1 MLDMVTALS
10 ILFGAIAFC
19 LTIGVPI
26 GISIGTATALTM
38 FFTTKFPLI
47 IISQNAFTALDSFPL
62 LAIPLFILS
71 GNLMSYG
78 GISRRLV
85 ALADALV
92 GFICG
97 GLAIVTVVA
106 CMFFSAISGS
116 SVATVSAI
124 GSFMIPEMAKKK
136 YDAGFAAA
144 LAASAGSLGV
154 IIPPSISF
162 VVYGVMTGVSIGEL
176 FTAGIVPGILL
187 GLGMIVLSYWVA
199 KKRNYPKGEKMP
211 WNRVFAIF
219 KDAIWAV
226 MVPVIILGGIYGG
239 VFTPTEAAAVAGVYS
254 LVVGK
259 FIYKELTRET
269 LRSAFRDAVLVN
281 GAVTFMIGL
290 SMAFARYLTMAGIP
304 RLITEMLL
312 QITDSGWITLLIINI
327 ILLITGCFIDNISG
341 AIILTPILL
350 PIVQSFG
357 VDAVHFGVII
367 TVGLAIGFIT
377 PPYGPNLFVASA
389 ISGVSL
395 EPIVRNIWMFC
406 LVLTVIFF
414 FITYIPGI
422 SLWLVHLIYG

>member
-1 MLDMVTALS
+1 METALW
-10 ILFGAIAFC
+10 ILCGTIVFC

-38 FFTTKFPLI
+38 LFTTKIPLI
-47 IISQNAFTALDSFPL
+47 VISQNAFTALDSFPL
-62 LAIPLFILS
+62 LAVPLFILS

-85 ALADALV
+85 ALSEALV
-92 GFICG
+92 GAVAG
-97 GLAIVTVVA
+97 GLGIVTVLA

-136 YDAGFAAA
+136 YDPGFAAA

-176 FTAGIVPGILL
+176 FTAGIIPGILL
-187 GLGMIVLSYWVA
+187 GLAMMAVCYFVSV
-199 KKRNYPKGEKMP
+199 KRGYPKGVRYSWKETWK
-211 WNRVFAIF
+211 VFMDSF
-219 KDAIWAV
+219 WAV
-226 MVPVIILGGIYGG
+226 MIPVIILGGIYGG

-254 LVVGK
+254 L
-259 FIYKELTRET
+259 FIGFFVYKELNRET
-269 LRSAFRDAVLVN
+269 LWNAFLDTVLVN

-304 RLITEMLL
+304 KAVTDALLAFTQSGVVTLFLI
-312 QITDSGWITLLIINI
+312 NV
-327 ILLITGCFIDNISG
+327 ILLIVGCFIDNISA

-350 PIVQSFG
+350 PVVTSFG
-357 VDAVHFGVII
+357 VDPVHFGVII
-367 TVGLAIGFIT
+367 TVALAIGFIT

-389 ISGVSL
+389 ISGVRI
-395 EPIVRNIWMFC
+395 EGIIRNIWTFC
-406 LVLTVIFF
+406 IVLTLVLFV
-414 FITYIPGI
+414 ITYVPFLSMG
-422 SLWLVHLIYG
+422 LVHMLYK

>member
-1 MLDMVTALS
+1 MATALTL
-10 ILFGAIAFC
+10 LFGVIVFC

-38 FFTTKFPLI
+38 LFTTKIPLVVVA
-47 IISQNAFTALDSFPL
+47 QNAFTALDSFPM

-85 ALADALV
+85 NLADALV
-92 GFICG
+92 GFVSG
-97 GLAIVTVVA
+97 GLAIVTVMA

-116 SVATVSAI
+116 AVATVSAI
-124 GSFMIPEMAKKK
+124 GSFMIPEMEKKK

-144 LAASAGSLGV
+144 LSASAGSLGV

-176 FTAGIVPGILL
+176 FTAGILPGALL
-187 GLGMIVLSYWVA
+187 GLSMMGISYYTA
-199 KKRNYPKGEKMP
+199 IKKGYPKGERRPHKEI
-211 WNRVFAIF
+211 FAIF
-219 KDAIWAV
+219 KDAFWAV

-239 VFTPTEAAAVAGVYS
+239 IFTPTEAAAVAGVYS
-254 LVVGK
+254 LFVGK
-259 FIYKELTRET
+259 FIYKELDSKS
-269 LRSAFRDAVLVN
+269 LYGAFKDAVLIN

-304 RLITEMLL
+304 RFLTASLL
-312 QITDSGWITLLIINI
+312 SVTDSAVVTLLIINVV
-327 ILLITGCFIDNISG
+327 LLIVGCFIDNISA

-350 PIVQSFG
+350 PVVTSLG
-357 VDAVHFGVII
+357 VDPVHFGVII
-367 TVGLAIGFIT
+367 TVALAIGFIT

-389 ISGVSL
+389 ISGVAL
-395 EPIVRNIWMFC
+395 ERIIKHIWIFC
-406 LVLTVIFF
+406 IVLTVVLFI
-414 FITYIPGI
+414 ITYIPALSMG
-422 SLWLVHLIYG
+422 LVHLVYR

>member
-1 MLDMVTALS
+1 MAATLS
-10 ILFGAIAFC
+10 LLFGLIFFC

-26 GISIGTATALTM
+26 GISIGSATVVTM
-38 FFTTKFPLI
+38 YFTSKLPLI
-47 IISQNAFTALDSFPL
+47 VIAQNAFTALDSFPL

-85 ALADALV
+85 SLADALV
-92 GFICG
+92 GFVSG
-97 GLAIVTVVA
+97 GLAIVTVTA

-124 GSFMIPEMAKKK
+124 GSFMIPEMTKKK
-136 YDAGFAAA
+136 YEPGFAAA
-144 LAASAGSLGV
+144 LTASAGSLGV

-176 FTAGIVPGILL
+176 FTAGIVPGLLL
-187 GLGMIVLSYWVA
+187 GFAMMGICYFAAV
-199 KKRNYPKGEKMP
+199 KRGYPKGERVPRKQ
-211 WNRVFAIF
+211 VFAIF
-219 KDAIWAV
+219 KDSFWAV

-239 VFTPTEAAAVAGVYS
+239 IFTPTEAAAVAGVYS
-254 LVVGK
+254 LVIGK
-259 FIYKELTRET
+259 FIYKELDEKNMRN
-269 LRSAFRDAVLVN
+269 AFRDAVLVN

-290 SMAFARYLTMAGIP
+290 SMAFARYLTVAGIP
-304 RLITEMLL
+304 RFITSALL
-312 QITDSGWITLLIINI
+312 AVTDNGMVTLLIINI
-327 ILLITGCFIDNISG
+327 ILLVVGCFIDNISA

-350 PIVQSFG
+350 PVVKSFG
-357 VDAVHFGVII
+357 IDPVHFGVII
-367 TVGLAIGFIT
+367 TVALAIGFIT

-395 EPIVRNIWMFC
+395 EAITRNIWVFC
-406 LVLTVIFF
+406 AVLTAVLF

-422 SLWLVHLIYG
+422 SMGLVHLVYR

>member
-1 MLDMVTALS
+1 MAATLS
-10 ILFGAIAFC
+10 LLFGLIFFC

-26 GISIGTATALTM
+26 GISIGSATVVTM
-38 FFTTKFPLI
+38 YFTSKLPLI
-47 IISQNAFTALDSFPL
+47 VIAQNAFTALDSFPL

-85 ALADALV
+85 SLADALV
-92 GFICG
+92 GFVSG
-97 GLAIVTVVA
+97 GLAIVTVTA

-124 GSFMIPEMAKKK
+124 GSFMIPEMTQKK
-136 YDAGFAAA
+136 YDPGFAAA
-144 LAASAGSLGV
+144 LTASAGSLGV

-176 FTAGIVPGILL
+176 FTAGIVPGLLL
-187 GLGMIVLSYWVA
+187 GFAMMVICYFAAV
-199 KKRNYPKGEKMP
+199 KRGYPRGEKVA
-211 WNRVFAIF
+211 RKQVFAIF
-219 KDAIWAV
+219 KDSFWAV

-239 VFTPTEAAAVAGVYS
+239 IFTPTEAAAVAGVYS

-259 FIYKELTRET
+259 FIYKELDEKNMHN
-269 LRSAFRDAVLVN
+269 AFRDAVLVN

-290 SMAFARYLTMAGIP
+290 SMAFARYLTVAGIP
-304 RLITEMLL
+304 RFITGALL
-312 QITDSGWITLLIINI
+312 AVTDNGMVTLLIINI
-327 ILLITGCFIDNISG
+327 ILLVVGCFIDNISA

-350 PIVQSFG
+350 PVVKSFG
-357 VDAVHFGVII
+357 IDPVHFGVII
-367 TVGLAIGFIT
+367 TVALAIGFIT

-395 EPIVRNIWMFC
+395 EAITRNIWVFC
-406 LVLTVIFF
+406 AVLTAVLF

-422 SLWLVHLIYG
+422 SMGLVHLVYR